1 MDLQQLR
8 HHRYLILVVTLIGAL
23 VLQMGSAE
31 QAYLREAAVSTV
43 LVMVFL
49 IVLDRRSHR
58 FLSISAGLA
67 IIVSLWVLRIIPDL
81 QRRILEMVM
90 HIGAVIF
97 LVTAVGVILRH
108 LFERSAVSIDD
119 VLGTLCGYL
128 LAAMAFANVYGAIEL
143 LSPGAFSINAPIAS
157 LLANWYQRESLF
169 TYFSL
174 TTLTTMGYGDI
185 TPVAPAARSAAVLQA
200 VFGQFYIAV
209 VVAQLVGSNLAKP
222 GGVPNGD
229 RRE

>member
-1 MDLQQLR
+1 MDPQRLR
-8 HHRYLILVVTLIGAL
+8 QHRYLILLLVLITAL
-23 VLQMGSAE
+23 VLQMGRAEYAYFRESALSV
-31 QAYLREAAVSTV
+31 A

-58 FLSISAGLA
+58 FLSISAGLVV
-67 IIVSLWVLRIIPDL
+67 ILSLWVLRIIPDL
-81 QRRILEMVM
+81 QRRMLEMAL
-90 HIGAVIF
+90 HIGTFIF
-97 LVTAVGVILRH
+97 LVIAVGVILRH
-108 LFERSAVSIDD
+108 LFERRAVSIDD
-119 VLGTLCGYL
+119 LLGTLCGYL
-128 LAAMAFANVYGAIEL
+128 MAAMAFTNVYGAIEL
-143 LSPGAFSINAPIAS
+143 LSPGAFSINTPIAS

-209 VVAQLVGSNLAKP
+209 VVAQLVGSKLTEA
-222 GGVPNGD
+222 GGPSGGH
-229 RRE
+229 RE